1 MPPTAVAL
9 KSGAESPTLSSV
21 VMIVLDESVTSNQPL
36 QYTLIAK
43 SDPSGSERQMRT
55 DGKTEQQSPSLLLR
69 ENRGPVS
76 ILTLNRP
83 EKLNALSNEL
93 ISAIMNALDDI
104 ELDRS
109 IRVIVIT
116 GAGRAFSSGA
126 DIAAFQRHM

>member
-36 QYTLIAK
+36 QYPLDKRCNLRSNTLIAK
-43 SDPSGSERQMRT
+43 SDPSGSKRQMRT

-83 EKLNALSNEL
+83 EKLNAISNEL
-93 ISAIMNALDDI
+93 ISAIMNALD
-104 ELDRS
+104 
-109 IRVIVIT
+109 
-116 GAGRAFSSGA
+116 
-126 DIAAFQRHM
+126 